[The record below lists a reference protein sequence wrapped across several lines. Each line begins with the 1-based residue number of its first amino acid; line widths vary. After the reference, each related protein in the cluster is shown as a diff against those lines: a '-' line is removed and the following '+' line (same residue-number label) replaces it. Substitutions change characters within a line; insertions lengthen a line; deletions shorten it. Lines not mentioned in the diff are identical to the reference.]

1 VGAFAKLSK
10 MLLTSGFMLNSLSD
24 IDTTSEKVLKN
35 INTTGHIFHVL
46 SVAEDYATVAE
57 MFTYSASQ
65 IKLFRDCPRKWAYA
79 YVFGRKTDAG
89 AGAALGT
96 EIHSQLEAWLT
107 KKIIPE
113 HTAAKALLV
122 HLPHPHEKLHVEHA
136 FSLLTKS
143 GVARGFIDVLVT
155 DSEGLVL
162 PEHLKSYPR
171 LPIVIDHKST
181 ADIKYA
187 LSATDLEHDP
197 QAILYGLEARVQ
209 AKTTDD
215 VILNWGYTQTR
226 GKAATKAVHLRQTQ
240 SMFEDGFLRILE
252 DAGQMSAI
260 MASDC
265 TELSVPFD
273 TDACDDYGGCPHR
286 EVCPAYSARGT
297 GISTLDKLD
306 GLQGKDYTTDMGF
319 LEDLAK
325 ASAAPFVQPV
335 AAAVE
340 AAVTPSNTAFE
351 PTPEPKMP
359 PIQVVT
365 TGTSS
370 VLPPEIK
377 KKPKKK
383 ASEGETLSVESL
395 VRQALTAAVEVD
407 NLHAM
412 SVLAALLSDL
422 NSPGT

>member
-1 VGAFAKLSK
+1 MRSLFLFADVRPVTDLECDN
-10 MLLTSGFMLNSLSD
+10 LR
-24 IDTTSEKVLKN
+24 
-35 INTTGHIFHVL
+35 
-46 SVAEDYATVAE
+46 SVDH
-57 MFTYSASQ
+57 FTFSASQ
-65 IKLFRDCPRKWAYA
+65 ISLFRDCPRKWAYN
-79 YVFGRKTDAG
+79 YIFGRKPEG
-89 AGAALGT
+89 GPGAALGT
-96 EIHSQLEAWLT
+96 EVHSQLENWLT
-107 KKIIPE
+107 KKTMPE
-113 HTAAKALLV
+113 HVAARALLAL
-122 HLPHPHEKLHVEHA
+122 LPHPHEKLRVEHG
-136 FSLLTKS
+136 FQLLTKS
-143 GVARGFIDVLVT
+143 GVARGFIDVLIP
-155 DSEGLVL
+155 DSTGIVL
-162 PEHLKSYPR
+162 PEHLKTYPV
-171 LPIVIDHKST
+171 LPIVIDHKTT
-181 ADIKYA
+181 ANLGYA
-187 LSATDLEHDP
+187 KSEGDLEHDP

-252 DAGQMSAI
+252 DASQMSAI

-265 TELSVPFD
+265 TELAVPFD

-325 ASAAPFVQPV
+325 ASAAPFVQP

-340 AAVTPSNTAFE
+340 AAVTPSNTSFE

-383 ASEGETLSVESL
+383 VSEGETLSVESL

-412 SVLAALLSDL
+412 SVLAALLRDL